1 MLLLDSTV
9 IVDEDVGAFI
19 FGVGIA
25 SSALVARTEV
35 ALLPYS
41 VVELLVD
48 DAVVRTD
55 GS

>member
-1 MLLLDSTV
+1 MLLFDSAV

-19 FGVGIA
+19 FGVGVA

-35 ALLPYS
+35 TLSLYS
-41 VVELLVD
+41 VAELFVD